1 MGFRSALVP
10 ASTSESSG
18 QSKVLDGLRVVE
30 VDNIARAVSLLGLEK
45 DGAAWTSPS
54 LS

>member
-1 MGFRSALVP
+1 
-10 ASTSESSG
+10 
-18 QSKVLDGLRVVE
+18 VLDGLRVVE

-45 DGAAWTSPS
+45 DGAAWISPS